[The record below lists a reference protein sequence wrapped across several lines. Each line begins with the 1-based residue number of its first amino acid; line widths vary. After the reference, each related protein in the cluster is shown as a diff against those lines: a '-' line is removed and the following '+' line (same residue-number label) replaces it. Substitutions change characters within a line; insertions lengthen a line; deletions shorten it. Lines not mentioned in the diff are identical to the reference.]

1 MAKLIQEATEKIPE
15 IRKNLRQEATYDET
29 HTLRPI
35 IAFVSNFA
43 WIWSGQIQ
51 DLHET
56 KVPLK
61 AARTNRNINGD
72 TTVLVS
78 RLLAL
83 VGLRQTAMS
92 VFWGVILS

>member
-29 HTLRPI
+29 HTHRPT

-56 KVPLK
+56 KVPLR

-72 TTVLVS
+72 SFSEPTFSLGWSTPNNDICL
-78 RLLAL
+78 
-83 VGLRQTAMS
+83 
-92 VFWGVILS
+92 